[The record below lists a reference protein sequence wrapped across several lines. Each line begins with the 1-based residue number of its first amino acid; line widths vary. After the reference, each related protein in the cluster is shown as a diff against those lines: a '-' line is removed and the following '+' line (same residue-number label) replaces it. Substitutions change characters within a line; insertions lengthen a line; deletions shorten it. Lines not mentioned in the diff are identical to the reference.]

1 MSAASGTPKMN
12 LPSLPAWQVI
22 LAMVRFRPLY
32 WLIDLFSVLVFRLA
46 WQILPGLALKVFFDL
61 ITGEAR
67 AGFNIWTVVAIL
79 LTTYLMRALG
89 GFGFYY
95 ADPPIFAEVA
105 TLLRKNLLTN
115 ILRQPGAQSLGESSG
130 EAISRF
136 RDDVMEIP
144 LFVIWINDILI
155 GILIIAISV
164 GLMLRINVPITL
176 LALIPILLV
185 GVIAGLAAGRIE
197 KYRIASRQATQSVT
211 GFIGEFFGAAQAI
224 KVAAA
229 EEHVIGRFHIL
240 NDARRVVAVRE
251 KVFNAVLDA
260 IYNSSADLGTGITLV
275 LVGGSIGSGAFSV
288 GDFSLFVYLLQSL
301 GHMTTFFGELVA
313 RYRQLN
319 VSVGRMQHLMGGAA
333 HLALIEPGKIDLT
346 GASLPIKSPDLASP
360 PPRST
365 DRLVELAARN
375 LTYRH
380 PGSENGIESVN
391 LALRRGSLTVITGRV
406 GSGKTTL
413 LRVLLGL
420 LPLQAGEITWN
431 GATVTDPGAFFTPP
445 RCAYTAQTPR
455 LFSDTLRENI
465 LLGLDAPDSTVQEAL
480 RLAVME
486 QDVAVLE
493 QGLET
498 KIGPRGV
505 RLSGGQVQRAAA
517 ARMLV
522 RRAEL
527 LVFDDLSSA
536 LDVDTERLL
545 WERIFS
551 QVDFGACLVVSHRRT
566 VLRRADHI
574 LVMKDG
580 RVDAEG
586 TLDELL
592 ASNSEMQQLWQKEI
606 ER

>member
-197 KYRIASRQATQSVT
+197 EYRIASRQATQSVT

-522 RRAEL
+522 RRR
-527 LVFDDLSSA
+527 S
-536 LDVDTERLL
+536 
-545 WERIFS
+545 
-551 QVDFGACLVVSHRRT
+551 
-566 VLRRADHI
+566 I
-574 LVMKDG
+574 L
-580 RVDAEG
+580 AP
-586 TLDELL
+586 
-592 ASNSEMQQLWQKEI
+592 AW
-606 ER
+606 